1 MATDLVDDEVIEEAP
16 PFSYRTI
23 GLVLAI
29 CSAIGLFCAMALSI
43 EKVHLLQNPDQALT
57 CDLNAAVQCT
67 DVMRSWQS
75 SVFGFPNP
83 FLGLVGFGITIAVG
97 MALLA
102 GARFARWYWIGL
114 QLGVTFGAVFIHWL
128 MINTLFDI
136 GAMCPYCMV
145 VWAITMPMFVVVT
158 ARNAHRYASGR
169 DGALAGVAG
178 FFARMAVALLIIWYV
193 AAAALVLG
201 MLLFVL

>member
-1 MATDLVDDEVIEEAP
+1 M
-16 PFSYRTI
+16 
-23 GLVLAI
+23 
-29 CSAIGLFCAMALSI
+29 
-43 EKVHLLQNPDQALT
+43 
-57 CDLNAAVQCT
+57 
-67 DVMRSWQS
+67 
-75 SVFGFPNP
+75 
-83 FLGLVGFGITIAVG
+83 
-97 MALLA
+97 
-102 GARFARWYWIGL
+102 
-114 QLGVTFGAVFIHWL
+114 TFGAVFIHWL